1 MGEEKD
7 SFILRLAHD
16 FHRRA
21 FLKQRNSTNEKSLCM
36 QSDVLIALRST
47 QKTNH
52 SSTA

>member
-16 FHRRA
+16 FHRQA
-21 FLKQRNSTNEKSLCM
+21 FFKQRKGEKSLRM
-36 QSDVLIALRST
+36 QSDVLIASRST